1 MARSMPSEQVQLLI
15 AGYVLGELEP
25 EEAAEFEQLLQRDPA
40 IAQEI
45 AQMQKALE
53 VSHGIEEIPPP
64 VHLREA
70 ILTAHAAEQ
79 RPPIQPAPVPPR
91 RRPQPSSWGR
101 WAGVAAAAL
110 IVGLGITNYRLWRRV
125 QTLEATTPPTSV
137 VTYSLTGSQPNQAAS
152 VSLTVNPNTLEAE
165 LLAQNLPPLPPG
177 KVYALWTVLPENA
190 PVTVD
195 DKSAVLTETFS
206 VDPSGKVVRRF
217 TVPPIYRSQ
226 ELIQRVAI
234 SVEDAAAPQAHRG
247 TPILSTKL

>member
-1 MARSMPSEQVQLLI
+1 MPSEQVQLLI

-45 AQMQKALE
+45 AEMQKVLE
-53 VSHGIEEIPPP
+53 VSHGIEETPPP
-64 VHLREA
+64 AHLREA
-70 ILTAHAAEQ
+70 ILTAYAAEQ
-79 RPPIQPAPVPPR
+79 VPPIQAAPAPQR
-91 RRPQPSSWGR
+91 RRLQRISWSR
-101 WAGVAAAAL
+101 WAGGVAAAAL
-110 IVGLGITNYRLWRRV
+110 IVGLGINNYRLWRQV
-125 QTLEATTPPTSV
+125 QTLEATTSPASI
-137 VTYSLTGSQPNQAAS
+137 VTYSLTGGQPTQTAS

-206 VDPSGKVVRRF
+206 VDPAGKVVHRF

-226 ELIQRVAI
+226 ELIRRVAI